1 MEQNILSGVLA
12 LSLVLL
18 NPSGTSSTQI
28 TSQTLIKEEVRD
40 YTVKNGDTITKIAEE
55 EYGSK
60 DYWTN
65 IWNDNPWIEN
75 PNLIEKDWKL
85 KLSLE
90 KPTSVATLSS
100 ELDKKQAKAAITIP
114 TPTQSQNQTQ
124 NQTQPQAAPAVSSTT
139 TAGGALNEAQINFLG
154 NCESGMT
161 ATRNSGNG
169 YYGAFQFSI
178 GTWNA
183 MGTGY
188 ERADLAPLDV
198 QIGAVQ
204 RLLSRSSIFTQFP
217 GCARRMQSLGLI

>member
-18 NPSGTSSTQI
+18 NPSGTSSTQV
-28 TSQTLIKEEVRD
+28 TSQTIAKEEVRD
-40 YTVKNGDTITKIAEE
+40 YIVKEGDTITKIAEQ

-65 IWNDNPWIEN
+65 IWLENPWIEN
-75 PNLIEKDWKL
+75 PDLIEKDWKL
-85 KLSLE
+85 KLSE
-90 KPTSVATLSS
+90 SKPTSVATLSS
-100 ELDKKQAKAAITIP
+100 ELDKKLDKQIKVIP
-114 TPTQSQNQTQ
+114 FTPVPTQGQTQ
-124 NQTQPQAAPAVSSTT
+124 TAAAVSSITT
-139 TAGGALNEAQINFLG
+139 IGEPLNDAQINFLG

-178 GTWNA
+178 GTWNS

-188 ERADLAPLDV
+188 ERADLAPLEV
-198 QIGAVQ
+198 QISAVQ
-204 RLLSRSSIFTQFP
+204 RLVARSSIFTQFP
-217 GCARRMQSLGLI
+217 GCARRMHSSGLI

>member
-18 NPSGTSSTQI
+18 NPSGTSSTQV

-60 DYWTN
+60 DYWIN

-75 PNLIEKDWKL
+75 PDLIEKDWKL

-100 ELDKKQAKAAITIP
+100 ELDKKLEKQAKSSITTP
-114 TPTQSQNQTQ
+114 TPTQAQNQTQ
-124 NQTQPQAAPAVSSTT
+124 AQIVPAVSSTT
-139 TAGGALNEAQINFLG
+139 TVGGPLTDAQINFLG

-161 ATRNSGNG
+161 ASRNSGNG